1 MKQQEKALIFKSLHQ
16 KEQPLIL
23 PNAWDSMTALLLQ
36 DLGYDAIATSSSAM
50 ALSNGYADGQKMP
63 FELVKQIVAQMARV
77 ADLPLSVDIENG
89 YAENDEQLVANI
101 QQLIQVG
108 VVGIN
113 YEDSDKLNH
122 ELIPIDQ
129 QAKRIRLIRQTAEE
143 MGVSLFINARIDVF
157 LPSSALTRQQQKK
170 EALLR
175 GNAYIDAGAD
185 GLFPIL
191 VKDHSTIEMLCQHFQ
206 IPINIMKIAGS
217 ASIQDLKDM
226 GVKRISLGGGFMKLA
241 IERLRTVASEWKEGK
256 GWDAIDNNSLNPDY
270 IDGLVRRIRY

>member
-1 MKQQEKALIFKSLHQ
+1 MQQQEKALAFKTFHQ

-23 PNAWDSMTALLLQ
+23 PNIWDSMGALLLQ
-36 DLGYDAIATSSSAM
+36 ELGYEAVATSSSAM
-50 ALSNGYADGQKMP
+50 ALSQGYADGQKMP
-63 FELVKQIVAQMARV
+63 FELVQQLVERIAHSV
-77 ADLPLSVDIENG
+77 DLPVSVDIENG

-101 QQLIQVG
+101 QRIIQSG

-191 VKDHSTIEMLCQHFQ
+191 LKDHSTIEMLCQHFP

-217 ASIQDLKDM
+217 ASIQDLIDM

-241 IERLRTVASEWKEGK
+241 IERLKTVASELKEGK
-256 GWDAIDNNSLNPDY
+256 GWDAIDNNTLNPDY
-270 IDGLVRRIRY
+270 VDGLVKRVRY

>member
-1 MKQQEKALIFKSLHQ
+1 MQQQEKALAFKTFHQ

-23 PNAWDSMTALLLQ
+23 PNIWDSMGALLLQ
-36 DLGYDAIATSSSAM
+36 ELGYEAVATSSSAM
-50 ALSNGYADGQKMP
+50 ALSQGYADGQKMP
-63 FELVKQIVAQMARV
+63 FELVQQLVERIAHSV
-77 ADLPLSVDIENG
+77 DLPVSVDIENG

-101 QQLIQVG
+101 QRIIQSG

-191 VKDHSTIEMLCQHFQ
+191 LKDHSTIEMLCQHFP
-206 IPINIMKIAGS
+206 IPINIMKIASS
-217 ASIQDLKDM
+217 ASIQDLIDM

-241 IERLRTVASEWKEGK
+241 IERLRTVASELKEGK
-256 GWDAIDNNSLNPDY
+256 GWDAIDNNTLNPDY
-270 IDGLVRRIRY
+270 VDGLVKRVRY